1 MFGLHYVSPSPPLS
15 LSLRINILHVGE
27 SFYFCFFPQF
37 CRLKGVFSELMQLY
51 WQVSTRWCCKVNF

>member
-27 SFYFCFFPQF
+27 SFFFFLLLSPVLQAERGF
-37 CRLKGVFSELMQLY
+37 L
-51 WQVSTRWCCKVNF
+51 